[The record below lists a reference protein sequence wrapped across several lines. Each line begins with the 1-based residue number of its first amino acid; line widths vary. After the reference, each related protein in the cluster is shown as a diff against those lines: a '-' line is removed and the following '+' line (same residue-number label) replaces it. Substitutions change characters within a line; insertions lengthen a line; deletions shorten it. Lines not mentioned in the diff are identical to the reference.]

1 MLFNDTMF
9 DWTFLLPNSQ
19 WDSRSLC
26 QYCLPL
32 SRPRLARISK
42 NQEALTCP
50 LMFIKILIGLLTA
63 ALTAT
68 ILAST
73 VEVIYNVDLPVV
85 RAIEPIESGV
95 TIDKLIQTYSA
106 SGVKTYTT
114 KTGALGEL
122 DFLTIPALGS
132 RVFIARE
139 RKIDGDWFLRPNN
152 IHSIPLNYD
161 AFNNPGDYL
170 FYTKKSFN
178 SIPDPANLEI
188 GDELQVTNTRGKSTS
203 FAIEDKQV
211 LPQGEPYI
219 ASDTGLRQIIL
230 LVEDQD
236 ANVYYIFTAR

>member
-1 MLFNDTMF
+1 MF
-9 DWTFLLPNSQ
+9 
-19 WDSRSLC
+19 
-26 QYCLPL
+26 
-32 SRPRLARISK
+32 AK
-42 NQEALTCP
+42 
-50 LMFIKILIGLLTA
+50 LIIGIVTALLTA
-63 ALTAT
+63 M

-95 TIDKLIQTYSA
+95 TIDKLLQTYSA

-122 DFLTIPALGS
+122 DYLTVPALGA

-139 RKIDGDWFLRPNN
+139 RKVEGEWYLRPNN

-178 SIPDPANLEI
+178 AIPEPENLEI
-188 GDELQVTNTRGKSTS
+188 GDELQITNVRGKTTS
-203 FAIEDKQV
+203 FAVEDKQV

-230 LVEDQD
+230 LVEDQEQD
-236 ANVYYIFTAR
+236 VYYIFTAR